1 MLVTDVCRGL
11 LIGTIPVAYALGH
24 LTWLQLYVVAFGS
37 GMLSVFFYVAYG
49 GFFQTIVDR
58 EDYVAANSLTHG
70 SRAFSFLAGTSIG
83 GILVQLLRG
92 PYALAIDAVSFLW
105 SALFLAAIDAP
116 DPPMGPQHAGGVLA
130 GGRWIRGN
138 AIIRAELLGV
148 ATLNFFNFI
157 FFALFMLYATRS
169 LDVAPAT
176 LGLVLGGA
184 SVGTLF
190 GSFITGRVSRR
201 FGVGPT
207 FLFGCFLFPA
217 PLILVPAAGGPH
229 WLVLV
234 CLFTAEFLSGIG
246 LMLLDI
252 LAGAISAGLIPR
264 TLRSRV
270 SGAFMLVNN
279 GVRPVGT
286 AVGGV
291 LGTAIGLRPTLWI
304 ATVGALSGMLF
315 LLPSPIR
322 SAARRARGGTR
333 MTQPGADPLRLF
345 HEWVDGD
352 QMALATAT
360 PDGRPSVRMVLLKSA
375 DERGFTFF
383 TGYTSRKGRELE
395 ANPRAALLFHR
406 PGIQVRVEGRV
417 ERLPTAESDAYW
429 ATRPAASRRSAAA
442 SNQSQPIASRAELE
456 AAAAAQP
463 DEPPRPGRWGGY
475 RLVPDTIEF
484 WRHRDDRLHE
494 RHLYRACDE
503 GWESLLLQP

>member
-1 MLVTDVCRGL
+1 MIPPLLRTNRNFRRYFIGQAVSLLGDQITLIALPLTAVLALHASAAQMGALTTIALVPNLIFSLHAGSWVDRRGGRRQVMLVTDVCRGL

-83 GILVQLLRG
+83 GILVQLFRG

-105 SALFLAAIDAP
+105 SAVFLAAIDAP
-116 DPPMGPQHAGGVLA
+116 DPPMGAQHEGGVLA
-130 GGRWIRGN
+130 GGRWIRRN
-138 AIIRAELLGV
+138 AIIRAELLGI

-190 GSFITGRVSRR
+190 GSFITGRVSRH

-304 ATVGALSGMLF
+304 ATVGALSGLLF

-322 SAARRARGGTR
+322 S
-333 MTQPGADPLRLF
+333 LRDVP
-345 HEWVDGD
+345 E
-352 QMALATAT
+352 
-360 PDGRPSVRMVLLKSA
+360 
-375 DERGFTFF
+375 
-383 TGYTSRKGRELE
+383 E
-395 ANPRAALLFHR
+395 AP
-406 PGIQVRVEGRV
+406 E
-417 ERLPTAESDAYW
+417 
-429 ATRPAASRRSAAA
+429 
-442 SNQSQPIASRAELE
+442 
-456 AAAAAQP
+456 
-463 DEPPRPGRWGGY
+463 
-475 RLVPDTIEF
+475 
-484 WRHRDDRLHE
+484 
-494 RHLYRACDE
+494 
-503 GWESLLLQP
+503 